1 MNLAQTQQQTR
12 RSLLN
17 FQTPGVHAKSS
28 MGLFFVFLTLQIF
41 DCELAQ
47 HIGTDSYL
55 SGRGSGPKMGYV
67 GKTGYQCLTRNES
80 WQLLV
85 LAPNACVWTLVLVVC
100 CQKCD
105 PLVF

>member
-1 MNLAQTQQQTR
+1 MKIS
-12 RSLLN
+12 RS
-17 FQTPGVHAKSS
+17 
-28 MGLFFVFLTLQIF
+28 
-41 DCELAQ
+41 
-47 HIGTDSYL
+47 
-55 SGRGSGPKMGYV
+55 RGSGPKMGYV
-67 GKTGYQCLTRNES
+67 VKTGYQCLTRNES

>member
-1 MNLAQTQQQTR
+1 MLLLVLVRDRNTWTLLDRKRQTY
-12 RSLLN
+12 S
-17 FQTPGVHAKSS
+17 
-28 MGLFFVFLTLQIF
+28 
-41 DCELAQ
+41 
-47 HIGTDSYL
+47 
-55 SGRGSGPKMGYV
+55 RGSGPKMGYV

>member
-1 MNLAQTQQQTR
+1 MRCQGNAVKANIRKLFNMSFQEFEL
-12 RSLLN
+12 SL
-17 FQTPGVHAKSS
+17 
-28 MGLFFVFLTLQIF
+28 I
-41 DCELAQ
+41 
-47 HIGTDSYL
+47 
-55 SGRGSGPKMGYV
+55 GRGSGPKMGYV

>member
-1 MNLAQTQQQTR
+1 LINKNIQKVSPLISNDLKTY
-12 RSLLN
+12 
-17 FQTPGVHAKSS
+17 FQSIT
-28 MGLFFVFLTLQIF
+28 TLVPLQS
-41 DCELAQ
+41 
-47 HIGTDSYL
+47 TY
-55 SGRGSGPKMGYV
+55 RGSGPKMGYV